1 MSKLV
6 STAIIL
12 CGGYGTR
19 IADVEPDLPKSLI
32 KVSDGAIIDYIID
45 CLTESGIENIILAL
59 GFRAE
64 QIIEYIKINH
74 SETKIEFVIEK
85 EKLGTGGAVRKV
97 LSMFDE
103 DTYLV
108 LNGDTF
114 VRYDISEFWLSH
126 IKSKSTFSILSVFSE
141 DLARY
146 GSVEFDSID
155 KRKII
160 DFFEKKALGRGWI
173 NAGHY
178 LIHRK
183 EFLDKTPKGEFSIEN
198 FMKILAHQGTL
209 YGHRSPASLIDIGVP
224 RDLEYARDQ
233 IVWPERP
240 TE

>member
-108 LNGDTF
+108 LNG
-114 VRYDISEFWLSH
+114 VL
-126 IKSKSTFSILSVFSE
+126 
-141 DLARY
+141 
-146 GSVEFDSID
+146 
-155 KRKII
+155 
-160 DFFEKKALGRGWI
+160 
-173 NAGHY
+173 
-178 LIHRK
+178 
-183 EFLDKTPKGEFSIEN
+183 
-198 FMKILAHQGTL
+198 
-209 YGHRSPASLIDIGVP
+209 
-224 RDLEYARDQ
+224 
-233 IVWPERP
+233 
-240 TE
+240 